1 MKEYVTDYMKENGYP
16 FTVLLD
22 ADSKASKAA
31 GVGPIP
37 HKMVIGPNG
46 KLRFSEVGYMGSTS
60 ELADEIIE
68 MVNVLKAGK

>member
-1 MKEYVTDYMKENGYP
+1 
-16 FTVLLD
+16 
-22 ADSKASKAA
+22 
-31 GVGPIP
+31 
-37 HKMVIGPNG
+37 VIGPNG